1 MFCFIFYLNFIAVLI
16 LVCSMNVIRKALH
29 RIVADGFVKN
39 FNQLRLHA
47 CVSLL
52 FLFSYV
58 FIGGFFNLELFG
70 GLNNLLEISPFI
82 VAQAIS
88 GIPTLIMQLFMLYVS
103 DKVNSFYR
111 DGMNGEEGYDTE
123 RFHVSSDLR

>member
-1 MFCFIFYLNFIAVLI
+1 
-16 LVCSMNVIRKALH
+16 MNVIRKALH

-88 GIPTLIMQLFMLYVS
+88 GIPTLIM
-103 DKVNSFYR
+103 
-111 DGMNGEEGYDTE
+111 
-123 RFHVSSDLR
+123 